1 MAVFSPVNKEDL
13 LSFLQK
19 YDIGTLEKFEGILE
33 GIENTNYKI
42 TTSKDIFILTI
53 FEKRVNIEDLPF
65 FINLQNH
72 LAHKNFKCPQPITN
86 KEGKSINILNGKPAV
101 IISFL
106 HGKKASEVTPQHCQQ
121 VGSTLSFLHQ
131 AAKDFKQQRTN
142 GMHQSQWS
150 NLFGECQGIK
160 DHPYMDLIKP
170 IEEELLYLDQHWPKN
185 LPQGIIHADVFQDN
199 VFFKDNQFSGL
210 IDFYFACHDF
220 LAYDIAITVNAWCF
234 NNKGK
239 FDNDKFQSLIVG
251 YQVNRLLSH
260 DEKQSMPVML
270 RGAAIRILIT
280 RLYDQLYHPAGAF
293 VIPKDPLE
301 YFSILQFHQTHNFFE
316 FNI

>member
-53 FEKRVNIEDLPF
+53 FEKRVNTEDLPF

-101 IISFL
+101 VISFL
-106 HGKKASEVTPQHCQQ
+106 HGKKAGEATPQHCQQ

-131 AAKDFKQQRTN
+131 ATKDFKQQRTN
-142 GMHQSQWS
+142 GMQQSQWS

-170 IEEELLYLDQHWPKN
+170 IEEELLYLDQHWPRN

-199 VFFKDNQFSGL
+199 VFFKDNNIVGI
-210 IDFYFACHDF
+210 IDLSNACNDF
-220 LAYDIAITVNAWCF
+220 FCYDLSICINAWCYENRLNIDKMKNLIKGYNSIRKIKIQEIKYLNLF
-234 NNKGK
+234 LRASSLRFYLSRLMDSQNKK
-239 FDNDKFQSLIVG
+239 IPKKYKKNPKEYLNKLKYFQSNQLI
-251 YQVNRLLSH
+251 NLL
-260 DEKQSMPVML
+260 
-270 RGAAIRILIT
+270 
-280 RLYDQLYHPAGAF
+280 
-293 VIPKDPLE
+293 
-301 YFSILQFHQTHNFFE
+301 
-316 FNI
+316 

>member
-53 FEKRVNIEDLPF
+53 FEKRVNTEDLPF

-101 IISFL
+101 VISFL
-106 HGKKASEVTPQHCQQ
+106 HGKKAGEATPQHCQQ

-142 GMHQSQWS
+142 GGP
-150 NLFGECQGIK
+150 N
-160 DHPYMDLIKP
+160 
-170 IEEELLYLDQHWPKN
+170 
-185 LPQGIIHADVFQDN
+185 
-199 VFFKDNQFSGL
+199 
-210 IDFYFACHDF
+210 
-220 LAYDIAITVNAWCF
+220 
-234 NNKGK
+234 
-239 FDNDKFQSLIVG
+239 
-251 YQVNRLLSH
+251 
-260 DEKQSMPVML
+260 
-270 RGAAIRILIT
+270 
-280 RLYDQLYHPAGAF
+280 
-293 VIPKDPLE
+293 
-301 YFSILQFHQTHNFFE
+301 
-316 FNI
+316 